1 MAKTMLVVFLSA
13 LLICTFFTQD
23 VEAKKFIGY
32 GAIGRDISPGCSP
45 KHPELCK
52 FHPANPYRRGCEAE
66 MRCRG
71 GPSAEKEEE
80 EEVEEDPDHSHIL
93 IPDLPRKMLP

>member
-23 VEAKKFIGY
+23 VEATKYIGY
-32 GAIGRDISPGCSP
+32 GGMGRDTSPGCSP
-45 KHPELCK
+45 IHPELCK
-52 FHPANPYRRGCEAE
+52 DIPANPYHRGCEAAA
-66 MRCRG
+66 RCRG

-80 EEVEEDPDHSHIL
+80 EAVSFP
-93 IPDLPRKMLP
+93 IPTPNLPRKMHQ

>member
-13 LLICTFFTQD
+13 LLICTFFKQD
-23 VEAKKFIGY
+23 VEAKHIGY
-32 GAIGRDISPGCSP
+32 GAIGRDINPGCSP

-52 FHPANPYRRGCEAE
+52 LHPANPYHRGCEAAL
-66 MRCRG
+66 RCRG

-80 EEVEEDPDHSHIL
+80 EEKEFVRFP
-93 IPDLPRKMLP
+93 IPVPNLPRKLHA